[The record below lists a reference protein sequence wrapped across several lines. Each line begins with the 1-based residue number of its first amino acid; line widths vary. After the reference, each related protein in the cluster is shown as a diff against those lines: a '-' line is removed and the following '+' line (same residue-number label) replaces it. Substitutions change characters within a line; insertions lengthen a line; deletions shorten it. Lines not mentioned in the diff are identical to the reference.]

1 LTLNVDIVIFRDLFR
16 GGNMKKI
23 GSIIEKIYGDWLR
36 FQNDENRKKYE
47 EHKGMFSASSA
58 GTCFRKQH
66 LKRQGLDEP
75 PLDNRVMRLLR
86 LGTIVHEDI
95 QQSLT
100 DYFKLNKETLEQK
113 LYIEHKIQIPELNV
127 VGHLD
132 IALHDEKADSVQVY
146 DIKTSAAYKWKM
158 KFGRNREKNGS
169 INYNLQIGTYAFA
182 IGEELQT
189 TDINMSLLWYN
200 KDNSQFREE
209 VLDSE
214 WIGNAIEYWEE
225 VNETLEG
232 VTSENGEELIPG
244 SYGVPMMNW
253 ECRYCGFRDIY
264 CQGV

>member
-1 LTLNVDIVIFRDLFR
+1 
-16 GGNMKKI
+16 MKKI